1 MSKGLASSSHG
12 AAIDH
17 LCHGLEDIECV
28 LYRQKMFSMIEGLL
42 NPLSWGAGGA
52 AR

>member
-1 MSKGLASSSHG
+1 MALLSTICVMGWN
-12 AAIDH
+12 
-17 LCHGLEDIECV
+17 DIECV